1 MSLFRNVGNV
11 MCHLYDKLYVFLEV
25 MCLGVRRCPV
35 LILNVY
41 IYISCS
47 TADLMGIMN
56 DRTHI

>member
-11 MCHLYDKLYVFLEV
+11 MCLLYDKLYVFLEV

-41 IYISCS
+41 IYIFHVVLL
-47 TADLMGIMN
+47 T
-56 DRTHI
+56 